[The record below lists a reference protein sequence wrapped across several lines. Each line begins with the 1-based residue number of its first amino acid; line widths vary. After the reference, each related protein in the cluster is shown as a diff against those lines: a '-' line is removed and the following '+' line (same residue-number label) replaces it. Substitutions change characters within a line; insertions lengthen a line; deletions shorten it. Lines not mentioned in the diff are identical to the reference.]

1 MYSIVNNATSVVSK
15 PNQTAFEILRKVG
28 TVSRTVTRAEMMI
41 NDVMNTCM
49 TKAEG
54 EEVGC
59 SRRAWRSC
67 FHRGPDTVSGA
78 SKVTLALRLW
88 KISSTS
94 WISSLVGAAPRRRE
108 RGIGDDSDMPFDC
121 GVAACHTVREANQV
135 RIGGPIARP

>member
-1 MYSIVNNATSVVSK
+1 MI
-15 PNQTAFEILRKVG
+15 
-28 TVSRTVTRAEMMI
+28 I

-49 TKAEG
+49 TKAED

-135 RIGGPIARP
+135 GIGGPIARPLTLATMALPDPDFELGAVVVDWATSRLTVTLPVR